1 MILLIFISINMM
13 SLGFGFCS
21 NADAGQKSIFEFKGV
36 IKLVIKYDELISDNN
51 FLLREHAASG

>member
-1 MILLIFISINMM
+1 MM

-51 FLLREHAASG
+51 FLLREQAASG